1 MKSNAVMIASSI
13 AIAAMILKALT
24 EKKPTPL
31 QKQNRTIQFFRV
43 TK

>member
-13 AIAAMILKALT
+13 AIAAIILKTQT
-24 EKKPTPL
+24 EKKPTAL
-31 QKQNRTIQFFRV
+31 QKQNRTIQFFSA

>member
-13 AIAAMILKALT
+13 AIAAMILKAQADKKLT
-24 EKKPTPL
+24 AS
-31 QKQNRTIQFFRV
+31 QKQNRTIQFLRA